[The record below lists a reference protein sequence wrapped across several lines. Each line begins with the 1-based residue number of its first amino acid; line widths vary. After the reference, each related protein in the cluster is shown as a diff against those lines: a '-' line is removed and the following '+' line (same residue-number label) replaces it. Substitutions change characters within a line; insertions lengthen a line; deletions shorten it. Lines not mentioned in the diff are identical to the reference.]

1 MPVRSTVV
9 TEIEI
14 RPTRYGAPAAQKMIT
29 AALDELTQR
38 YGSGDEN
45 PIEAVQFDPP
55 EGIFLIAWIDG
66 QPVGCG
72 AWRTISHFVEPAEPG
87 VVGGSDGGAIAEDVA
102 EIKRMYV
109 SPHARNSGVGTAL
122 LEALEAS
129 ARDSGMRRMIL
140 ETGLRQ
146 PEAIA
151 LYEKLGYRRIP
162 NYGYY
167 KDEADCL
174 SFGRD
179 L

>member
-1 MPVRSTVV
+1 M
-9 TEIEI
+9 TEVEI
-14 RPTRYGAPAAQKMIT
+14 RPTRFGAPIAQRMVSAAQ
-29 AALDELTQR
+29 DELTQR

-45 PIEAVQFDPP
+45 PIESVEFDPP
-55 EGIFLIAWIDG
+55 EGAFLVAWLDG

-72 AWRTISHFVEPAEPG
+72 GWRTISHFSPASGLP
-87 VVGGSDGGAIAEDVA
+87 EDVA

-109 SPHARNSGVGTAL
+109 RPDIRNSGVATTL
-122 LEALEAS
+122 LAALEAS
-129 ARDSGMRRMIL
+129 AREGGMRRVIL
-140 ETGLRQ
+140 ETGHAQ

-151 LYEKLGYRRIP
+151 FYTKLGYERIA

-167 KDEADCL
+167 RDEPGCV

>member
-1 MPVRSTVV
+1 MAGVPVPWVIV
-9 TEIEI
+9 PEVEI
-14 RPTRYGAPAAQKMIT
+14 RPSRYGAPVAQTMVAAAQ
-29 AALDELTQR
+29 AELTQR

-45 PIEAVQFDPP
+45 PIESVQFDPP
-55 EGIFLIAWIDG
+55 EGIFLIAWVDG

-72 AWRTISHFVEPAEPG
+72 GWRTISHFE
-87 VVGGSDGGAIAEDVA
+87 GSADDGSGLTEDVA

-109 SPHARNSGVGTAL
+109 APDLRNGGVATAL
-122 LEALEAS
+122 LAALEAS
-129 ARDSGMRRMIL
+129 ARERGKHRVIL
-140 ETGLRQ
+140 ETGQAQ

-151 LYEKLGYRRIP
+151 FYAKMGYERIP

-167 KDEADCL
+167 KDSPDCV